1 MLRPFEQ
8 AKIVSWSASRAG
20 DAYVKLRRARNGNRW
35 ALLLLCLSLPLS
47 MGGCENFRNDVVD
60 AFEVATRGLVD
71 AVLNAAFDSLRS
83 GQGP

>member
-1 MLRPFEQ
+1 
-8 AKIVSWSASRAG
+8 
-20 DAYVKLRRARNGNRW
+20 
-35 ALLLLCLSLPLS
+35 